1 MTTSVHGLIRAQAEI
16 TPQAAAILASGRAGL
31 TYARLLAHI
40 EEVVVTLN
48 EAGIGRGDRVGVVLP
63 NGPEMATAFMAV
75 ASAATCAPLNPAYRT
90 PEFEFY
96 LSDLNARALVLPA
109 GSDSPAREVAV
120 SRNIPIIELTFN
132 LAAEPGIFTLHTS
145 SRGHCAS
152 AGRAQPEDVALV
164 LHTSGTTSRPKI
176 VPLTHANL
184 CASARSIGI
193 SLRLEAA
200 DRCLNV
206 MPLFHIH
213 GLIAAVLSSLAAGAS
228 VVCTPGFDGSRI
240 YEWLE
245 TFRPTWFTAVPTM
258 HQAILAHPGPEDGPL
273 QKTSLRFIRSCSS
286 ALPPTVM
293 AQLEGRF
300 GVPVVEAYG
309 MTEASHQMACNPLPP
324 GERRPGSVGI
334 AAGPEIA
341 IMDEAGNLLP
351 PGERGEIVIRG
362 PNVTGGYENNPAANE
377 KAFTNG
383 WFRTGDEGCLSA
395 DGYLRLTDR
404 MKEIINRGGEKVSPR
419 EIDET
424 LLQHPAVAQAATF
437 AIPHPELGEDIAAVV
452 VLRKGETSSNQE
464 LREFLSKRL
473 AAHKVPRQVLIL
485 PEIPKGPTGKLQRIG
500 LGEKLKQL
508 LHAEFVA
515 PGTPTEKA
523 LAGIWAQV
531 LNAQRVGVNDNF
543 FMDGGS
549 SLSATEMLGRVE
561 ETFGV
566 RVRLDDFFKHSVL
579 SHLAAEIDRRKAE
592 GPGKSTAA
600 GPDEPEPVVVPI
612 QPEGDRVP
620 FFMVDLGLG
629 WEVRDAAKYLGAD
642 QPVYGLRPSHL
653 IGDGAVGHDTRSIAS
668 HFVEAL
674 REVRPH
680 GPYMLGGGCAGG
692 IVAFEMAQ
700 QLAAKGES
708 VPMLALF
715 DVDFPPPAIFPG
727 LTGVWLLRVPREFGR
742 LRHMSAQQRREYIL
756 SRMRIWTGRIFGR
769 SKPEDREDAAGTP
782 QDIVVKHEL
791 LYAPLR
797 DCVWRYSPQ
806 RYPGRIEL
814 FLASETGVWPFHDRR
829 LAWRRVAP
837 EACGVHMIAG
847 QHHLAL
853 KEPHARENAATL
865 RACMDAALARQ
876 TERNEKKEGTAD
888 KRRSTR
894 IRRRKR
900 RNNTGD

>member
-1 MTTSVHGLIRAQAEI
+1 MTTSIHELIATQAER
-16 TPQAAAILASGRAGL
+16 TPQAAAILAPGRTEL

-40 EEVVVTLN
+40 EEVLAKLN
-48 EAGIGRGDRVGVVLP
+48 EAGIGRSDRVGVVLP
-63 NGPEMATAFMAV
+63 NGPEMAVAFMAV
-75 ASAATCAPLNPAYRT
+75 ASAATCAPLNPAYRA

-96 LSDLNARALVLPA
+96 LSDLNAKALVLPA
-109 GSDSPAREVAV
+109 GSDSPARGVAV
-120 SRNIPIIELTFN
+120 SRNIPIIELTFDP
-132 LAAEPGIFTLHTS
+132 AAEAGIFTLHTTR
-145 SRGHCAS
+145 RGNCAS
-152 AGRAQPEDVALV
+152 PGHAQPEDVALV

-184 CASARSIGI
+184 CASARNIGV
-193 SLRLEAA
+193 SLRLEAS

-213 GLIAAVLSSLAAGAS
+213 GLIAAVLSSLAAGGS
-228 VVCTPGFDGSRI
+228 VVCTPGFDGGRFF
-240 YEWLE
+240 EWLE

-258 HQAILAHPGPEDGPL
+258 HQAVLAHPVPQDGPL
-273 QKTSLRFIRSCSS
+273 HKTSLRFIRSCSS

-293 AQLEGRF
+293 AQLESRF

-334 AAGPEIA
+334 AAGPEVA
-341 IMDEAGNLLP
+341 IMDAAGNLLP
-351 PGERGEIVIRG
+351 PGERGEVVIRG

-377 KAFTNG
+377 KSFTNG

-452 VLRKGETSSNQE
+452 VLRQGETSSNQE

-473 AAHKVPRQVLIL
+473 AAHKVPRQVLVL
-485 PEIPKGPTGKLQRIG
+485 PDIPKGPTGKLQRIG
-500 LGEKLKQL
+500 LGEKLKHL

-515 PGTPTEKA
+515 PATPTEKA
-523 LAGIWAQV
+523 LTGIWTEV
-531 LNAQRVGVNDNF
+531 LHAERVGVNDNF

-561 ETFGV
+561 ETLGV

-579 SHLAAEIDRRKAE
+579 AHLAAEIDRRKAE
-592 GPGKSTAA
+592 GPRAA
-600 GPDEPEPVVVPI
+600 SSSAAAEPESVVVPI
-612 QPEGDRVP
+612 QPEGGRVP

-629 WEVRDAAKYLGAD
+629 WEVRDLARHLGPD

-653 IGDGAVGHDTRSIAS
+653 IGDGAVGHDTRSIAA

-674 REVRPH
+674 REVRPR
-680 GPYMLGGGCAGG
+680 GPYMFGGGCAGG

-715 DVDFPPPAIFPG
+715 DVDFPPPMVFPG

-742 LRHMSAQQRREYIL
+742 LRHMSTREKREYIL
-756 SRMRIWTGRIFGR
+756 SRMRIWTGRIFKR
-769 SKPEDREDAAGTP
+769 SKKEEERQEASDAP
-782 QDIVVKHEL
+782 RDMVVAHEL

-797 DCVWRYSPQ
+797 DCVWRYSP
-806 RYPGRIEL
+806 RKYPGRIEL

-837 EACGVHMIAG
+837 DACGVNMIAG

-853 KEPHARENAATL
+853 KEPHAKENAAKL
-865 RACMDAALARQ
+865 RACIDAALAKD
-876 TERNEKKEGTAD
+876 N
-888 KRRSTR
+888 
-894 IRRRKR
+894 
-900 RNNTGD
+900 GDAYSE